1 MRGFTHR
8 VLITG
13 KRCGLGFFVDYVLDR
28 AYVKIIIYEA
38 TYSGDGDM

>member
-1 MRGFTHR
+1 MW
-8 VLITG
+8 
-13 KRCGLGFFVDYVLDR
+13 LGIFVDYVLDR